1 MHDTAAAG
9 TLSPT
14 AFADIL
20 TRYRWPLYVFLRNL
34 VADDEQA
41 HDLTQDVFCDA
52 WRACLKSRAP
62 LVPGGDDDAIRRWL
76 FHTAY
81 CRAISVLRRR
91 RLVRWESL
99 DAETLEDVT
108 APPIARPIEDQ
119 VVEAEVVRAALAAL
133 APDDAACLLL
143 SVVHAFTVAEI
154 AQVVGIS
161 FEAAKKRLS
170 RAKQRLRTAYL
181 TQNPPAQ
188 EGQHE

>member
-41 HDLTQDVFCDA
+41 RDLTQDVFCDA
-52 WRACLKSRAP
+52 WRACLKSRPP
-62 LVPGGDDDAIRRWL
+62 LVPGADDDAIRRWL

-99 DAETLEDVT
+99 DAGMPDVAGPVT
-108 APPIARPIEDQ
+108 ARSIEDQ
-119 VVEAEVVRAALAAL
+119 VAEAEVIRAALAAL

-154 AQVVGIS
+154 AQITGIS
-161 FEAAKKRLS
+161 FEAAKKRLT
-170 RAKQRLRTAYL
+170 RAKQRLRHAYL
-181 TQNPPAQ
+181 TQNPPTQ
-188 EGQHE
+188 EGGHE

>member
-1 MHDTAAAG
+1 MHETAAAG
-9 TLSPT
+9 TLSPS

-20 TRYRWPLYVFLRNL
+20 TRYRWPLFVFLRNL

-52 WRACLKSRAP
+52 WRACLKSRPP
-62 LVPGGDDDAIRRWL
+62 LMPGADDDAIRRWL

-99 DAETLEDVT
+99 DVETFDAAESV
-108 APPIARPIEDQ
+108 IAHPIEDQ
-119 VVEAEVVRAALAAL
+119 VAEAELVRAALATL
-133 APDDAACLLL
+133 SPDDAACLLL

-154 AQVVGIS
+154 AQIAGIS

-170 RAKQRLRTAYL
+170 RAKQRLRHAYL
-181 TQNPPAQ
+181 IQNSPAQ
-188 EGQHE
+188 EGRHE